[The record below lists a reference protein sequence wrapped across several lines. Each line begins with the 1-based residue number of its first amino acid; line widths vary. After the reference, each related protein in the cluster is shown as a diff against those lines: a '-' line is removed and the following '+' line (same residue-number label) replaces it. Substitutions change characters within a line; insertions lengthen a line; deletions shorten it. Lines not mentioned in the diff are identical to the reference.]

1 MNKIKSKL
9 IAGGLLVSFLA
20 YTSPVLAYA
29 KDETV
34 YSKVNTEGETYK
46 TIVST
51 QLEDGTQTQEETD
64 KIHFKWKRN
73 VSRRIG
79 REKW

>member
-34 YSKVNTEGETYK
+34 YTKVNTQGESYK

-51 QLEDGTQTQEETD
+51 QIEDATHTQEETN
-64 KIHFKWKRN
+64 KKLPITCKMKYTLN
-73 VSRRIG
+73 G
-79 REKW
+79 